1 MNIEELEKVFCFKS
15 PVIKNDFH
23 SILVKLFRFTDKDA
37 EQNYFAP
44 AIEYAKH
51 DITIISRF
59 AELEKK
65 YENDTGD
72 LIAKV
77 ASRDAMIDELEKEVE
92 NLKCCGNCINYGYDM
107 EEDRHYCNKHIYS
120 GKRHAGICTNNWQ
133 SDNLT
138 RKERET

>member
-92 NLKCCGNCINYGYDM
+92 NLKCCGNCCNYHFEKESHCYVNGNYDY
-107 EEDRHYCNKHIYS
+107 DKSPSDYCD
-120 GKRHAGICTNNWQ
+120 NWQ